1 MYRAV
6 TRNIEVTVKPRFLS
20 ERSSPD
26 NGYFFWAY
34 TIEITNGGQETVQ
47 LKTRHWRITDA
58 FGRLQEVKGAGVVGE
73 EPVLK
78 SGQSFEYTSGVPLPT
93 PSGFMTGTYG
103 MMTES
108 GEGFDI
114 EIPSFSLDCSLAA
127 RTIN

>member
-6 TRNIEVTVKPRFLS
+6 TRNIEVTVTPRFLA

-34 TIEITNGGQETVQ
+34 SIAITNTGSETVQ
-47 LKTRHWRITDA
+47 LRTRHWRITDA
-58 FGRLQEVKGAGVVGE
+58 LGRLQEVKGAGVIGE

-78 SGQSFEYTSGVPLPT
+78 PGQSFEYTSGVPLPT

-103 MMTES
+103 MQTET
-108 GEGFDI
+108 GEGFDV
-114 EIPSFSLDCSLAA
+114 EIPAFSLDCSFGGQ
-127 RTIN
+127 TIN